1 MNCSDSRLWS
11 SPGSRGGECASR
23 QGPRVGQGDPSR
35 AETGEPPR
43 HSAGRSALSGLGSTA
58 SFPSASGG
66 SGAAP
71 AAAASGAGAGV
82 PPRAVRAR
90 GWCTAESDEVPRC
103 TGPWLVWLLG
113 PSLPGSG
120 AERWSSFLGTLAS
133 LPPHPSSCPRGE
145 DCEARTHRAWTRT
158 VPVPLC
164 DVPLRRAFEEGQRQ
178 RSEPDV
184 ISRNS
189 RGVSKRSSQSHYT
202 QW

>member
-1 MNCSDSRLWS
+1 MEK
-11 SPGSRGGECASR
+11 PGAAEEVSAPAAKGRVSAKAT
-23 QGPRVGQGDPSR
+23 QVGPRLESR
-35 AETGEPPR
+35 PA
-43 HSAGRSALSGLGSTA
+43 ALRDVPLFRPGLHGLVSL
-58 SFPSASGG
+58 G

-71 AAAASGAGAGV
+71 AAAASGAGAEV

-90 GWCTAESDEVPRC
+90 GWCTAESGASSLHRSLAGVVAGTFPAWFRCREV
-103 TGPWLVWLLG
+103 VLLAG
-113 PSLPGSG
+113 
-120 AERWSSFLGTLAS
+120 GTLAS
-133 LPPHPSSCPRGE
+133 PPPHPSCPRGG

>member
-1 MNCSDSRLWS
+1 MDCSDSRLWS
-11 SPGSRGGECASR
+11 STGSGGGECASR
-23 QGPRVGQGDPSR
+23 EGPRVGQGDPIR
-35 AETGEPPR
+35 AETGERPR
-43 HSAGRSALSGLGSTA
+43 GSAGRSA
-58 SFPSASGG
+58 FPAW
-66 SGAAP
+66 AP
-71 AAAASGAGAGV
+71 RPRFPRLREAPGPLRRPPLPVPEPGFPRGPCARGAGA
-82 PPRAVRAR
+82 PRSR
-90 GWCTAESDEVPRC
+90 EVPRC
-103 TGPWLVWLLG
+103 TGPWLVWWLG

-120 AERWSSFLGTLAS
+120 AERWSCLLGTLAS
-133 LPPHPSSCPRGE
+133 PPPHPSCPRGG
-145 DCEARTHRAWTRT
+145 DYEARTHRAWTRT

>member
-1 MNCSDSRLWS
+1 MDCSDSRLWS
-11 SPGSRGGECASR
+11 SPGSGGGECASR
-23 QGPRVGQGDPSR
+23 EGPRVGQGDPSR

-43 HSAGRSALSGLGSTA
+43 GSAGRSAFPAWAPRPRFPRLREALGPLRRPPLPVPEPG
-58 SFPSASGG
+58 FPRGPCAR
-66 SGAAP
+66 
-71 AAAASGAGAGV
+71 GAGAPRSQEV
-82 PPRAVRAR
+82 PLCTVP
-90 GWCTAESDEVPRC
+90 GWCGGWDLPSPAQVPRGGPAC
-103 TGPWLVWLLG
+103 WGPWRLRHRI
-113 PSLPGSG
+113 P
-120 AERWSSFLGTLAS
+120 RT
-133 LPPHPSSCPRGE
+133 PRGG

-164 DVPLRRAFEEGQRQ
+164 DVPLRRAFEEGQKQ